1 MAAYALAGRAAE
13 ALPFLDQ
20 MLERVAIGSRIADL
34 ALVLTELSEALL
46 LVDRVDEASAL
57 AERLLELSRI
67 HTGHGYQAHAYR
79 LLGDVATL
87 REPPDL
93 AQAEA
98 HYRQA
103 LALAEELG
111 MRPLQAHCHLG
122 LGTLYAKLG
131 RPEQAQAALSVAID
145 LYRVMDMLFWQLRAE
160 MVLAQNNSLA

>member
-1 MAAYALAGRAAE
+1 M
-13 ALPFLDQ
+13 
-20 MLERVAIGSRIADL
+20 
-34 ALVLTELSEALL
+34 
-46 LVDRVDEASAL
+46 
-57 AERLLELSRI
+57 
-67 HTGHGYQAHAYR
+67 
-79 LLGDVATL
+79 
-87 REPPDL
+87 

-98 HYRQA
+98 YYRQA
-103 LALAEELG
+103 LALAEEIG